1 MERFVEQSPAAV
13 MARLVMQC
21 ALHAEWVDD
30 ALRGDDDPDGE
41 QTRELLCSQIV
52 AAMDALVQRQR
63 PRAAQWSPPYALS
76 QLGPAV
82 AKLHDSMSRL
92 RPDWGRA
99 LLKDGVGLLL
109 GGGSRFGRS
118 GHTSVGGYQLRVLDG
133 ERASVKCTPGP
144 HGCVHEIAM
153 DEPANGAPA
162 SGSFARL
169 RALPVYA
176 PESGMIVDLVPYER
190 GQIHE
195 RAFIGSLLESVGDN
209 ELWIVRGRFGADA
222 LLGGWPRVGSA
233 FAMQDHGCAP
243 AYQTLDDPQDM
254 GELDGG
260 RVYEQRVVLAGSPQ
274 SSPTFRR
281 IEWRNDNNGND
292 GGHAP
297 SALAILTNVPESRLG
312 AHAIVQLLR
321 TEPER
326 ITSLSMDAVFNGAAL
341 AEVPPRAALLAAA
354 ILAIA
359 HNTLIAMVNAVDGEL
374 GLGVRDIE
382 RLCIQMASGVCETY
396 KGMMIALPPEC
407 WRRYDQMIVPEVGEI
422 VCCLAEHVDPRSR
435 RRQKRDRAASK
446 SQEESRAMT
455 LERLLYGHGE
465 TVLTGTFNM
474 RTIAMATRDFSSNP
488 SKALRHASEALV
500 MVTKYNRPIA
510 LLVSI
515 EDWNRL
521 MLEVRENGLSRGDD
535 SYMASA
541 PMIELRRSGSSLN

>member
-1 MERFVEQSPAAV
+1 MEQSPAAV

-30 ALRGDDDPDGE
+30 ALRGDSDPDGE
-41 QTRELLCSQIV
+41 ETRELLCSQIV
-52 AAMDALVQRQR
+52 AAMDLLAQRQR
-63 PRAAQWSPPYALS
+63 PRAPQWSSPYALS

-109 GGGSRFGRS
+109 GGGSRFGRR
-118 GHTSVGGYQLRVLDG
+118 GQTSVGGYQLRVLDG
-133 ERASVKCTPGP
+133 ERASLKCTPGP
-144 HGCVHEIAM
+144 HGCVHEIAT
-153 DEPANGAPA
+153 DEPAA
-162 SGSFARL
+162 GSFARL

-233 FAMQDHGCAP
+233 FVMQDHGCAP

-260 RVYEQRVVLAGSPQ
+260 RVYEQRVVLAGNPQ

-281 IEWRNDNNGND
+281 IEWRD
-292 GGHAP
+292 GKDGEQAA
-297 SALAILTNVPESRLG
+297 SALAMLTNVPESRLG
-312 AHAIVQLLR
+312 AHAIVALLR
-321 TEPER
+321 MQPER

-341 AEVPPRAALLAAA
+341 ADVPPRAALLAAA

-359 HNTLIAMVNAVDGEL
+359 HNTLVAMVNAVDGEL

-422 VCCLAEHVDPRSR
+422 VRCLAEHVDPRSR

-446 SQEESRAMT
+446 AQEEGRALT

-465 TVLTGTFNM
+465 TVLTGSFNM

-521 MLEVRENGLSRGDD
+521 MLEVRESGFSRGGD
-535 SYMASA
+535 SYIA
-541 PMIELRRSGSSLN
+541 PTPIVDLRRSGSSLN

>member
-21 ALHAEWVDD
+21 ALHAESVDD
-30 ALRGDDDPDGE
+30 APRGGNDPDGE

-52 AAMDALVQRQR
+52 AAMDALVQRRR
-63 PRAAQWSPPYALS
+63 PRAPQWSPSYALS

-109 GGGSRFGRS
+109 GGGARFGR
-118 GHTSVGGYQLRVLDG
+118 GGEQVVGGYRLRVLDG
-133 ERASVKCTPGP
+133 ERAAVKCTPGP
-144 HGCVHEIAM
+144 HGRVHEVAL
-153 DEPANGAPA
+153 DEPAA
-162 SGSFARL
+162 GSFARL

-233 FAMQDHGCAP
+233 FVMQDHGCAP
-243 AYQTLDDPQDM
+243 AYQTLDDPREM

-274 SSPTFRR
+274 TSPTFRR
-281 IEWRNDNNGND
+281 IEWRDREHGE
-292 GGHAP
+292 HAA
-297 SALAILTNVPESRLG
+297 SALAILTNLPNSRLG
-312 AHAIVQLLR
+312 AHAIVRLLR
-321 TEPER
+321 TQPER
-326 ITSLSMDAVFNGAAL
+326 IASLSMDAVFDGAAL
-341 AEVPPRAALLAAA
+341 AEVPPRAALLAVA

-382 RLCIQMASGVCETY
+382 RLCVQMASGVGETY

-407 WRRYDQMIVPEVGEI
+407 WRRYDQMIVPEIGEI
-422 VCCLAEHVDPRSR
+422 VRCLAEHVDPRSR
-435 RRQKRDRAASK
+435 RRHKRDRAASK
-446 SQEESRAMT
+446 AQEEGRALT

-465 TVLTGTFNM
+465 TVLTGSFNM

-488 SKALRHASEALV
+488 SKALRHASEAFV

-521 MLEVRENGLSRGDD
+521 MFEVRESGFSRGGD
-535 SYMASA
+535 SYVASA
-541 PMIELRRSGSSLN
+541 PMVDLRRGGSSLN

>member
-30 ALRGDDDPDGE
+30 ALRGDNDPDGE

-52 AAMDALVQRQR
+52 AAMDALVARQR
-63 PRAAQWSPPYALS
+63 PRSPQWSRPYALP

-99 LLKDGVGLLL
+99 LLKDGVGVLL
-109 GGGSRFGRS
+109 GAGSRFGRR
-118 GHTSVGGYQLRVLDG
+118 GETSVGGYQLRVLDG
-133 ERASVKCTPGP
+133 ERTAMKCTPGP
-144 HGCVHEIAM
+144 HGCVHEIAA
-153 DEPANGAPA
+153 DEPAAGT
-162 SGSFARL
+162 FAKL

-209 ELWIVRGRFGADA
+209 ELWMVRGRFGADA
-222 LLGGWPRVGSA
+222 LMGGWPRVGSA
-233 FAMQDHGCAP
+233 FVMQDHGCAP
-243 AYQTLDDPQDM
+243 TYQTLDDPRDV

-260 RVYEQRVVLAGSPQ
+260 RVYEQRVVLAGDPQ
-274 SSPTFRR
+274 TSPTFRR
-281 IEWRNDNNGND
+281 IEWRD
-292 GGHAP
+292 GKDGEQAA
-297 SALAILTNVPESRLG
+297 SALAILTNVPNSRLD

-321 TEPER
+321 TQPER
-326 ITSLSMDAVFNGAAL
+326 ITSLSMDAVFNGVAL

-359 HNTLIAMVNAVDGEL
+359 HNTLVAMVNAVDGEL
-374 GLGVRDIE
+374 GLGARDID

-396 KGMMIALPPEC
+396 KGMMIALPPEY

-422 VCCLAEHVDPRSR
+422 VCCLADHVDPRSR
-435 RRQKRDRAASK
+435 RRQKRDKVSLK
-446 SQEESRAMT
+446 SQEEGRALT

-465 TVLTGTFNM
+465 TMLTGSFNM

-521 MLEVRENGLSRGDD
+521 MLEIRENGLSRGGD
-535 SYMASA
+535 SYIA
-541 PMIELRRSGSSLN
+541 PAPLVDLRRSGSSLN

>member
-30 ALRGDDDPDGE
+30 ALRGDNDPDGE

-52 AAMDALVQRQR
+52 TAMDALVQSRR
-63 PRAAQWSPPYALS
+63 PHAPSWSAAYALPR
-76 QLGPAV
+76 LGAAV

-92 RPDWGRA
+92 RPDWGRT

-109 GGGSRFGRS
+109 GAGSSFGRRAEK
-118 GHTSVGGYQLRVLDG
+118 SVGGYQLRVLDG
-133 ERASVKCTPGP
+133 ERASVKCMPGP
-144 HGCVHEIAM
+144 HGCVHEIEA
-153 DEPANGAPA
+153 DAAA
-162 SGSFARL
+162 AGSFARL

-209 ELWIVRGRFGADA
+209 ELWMVRGRFGADA

-233 FAMQDHGCAP
+233 FVMQDHGCAP
-243 AYQTLDDPQDM
+243 AYQTLDDPQDV
-254 GELDGG
+254 GEQDGR
-260 RVYEQRVVLAGSPQ
+260 RVYEQQVVLAGSPQ
-274 SSPTFRR
+274 TSPTFRR
-281 IEWRNDNNGND
+281 IEWRRGKDAD
-292 GGHAP
+292 DAA
-297 SALAILTNVPESRLG
+297 SALAILTNVPGSRLD

-321 TEPER
+321 AQSER
-326 ITSLSMDAVFNGAAL
+326 ITALSMDAVFNGAAL
-341 AEVPPRAALLAAA
+341 ADVPPRAALLAAA

-374 GLGVRDIE
+374 GLGTRDID
-382 RLCIQMASGVCETY
+382 RLCIQMAAGVCETY
-396 KGMMIALPPEC
+396 KGMMIALPSEF

-422 VCCLAEHVDPRSR
+422 VRCLADRVDPRSR
-435 RRQKRDRAASK
+435 RRQKRDRVSSK
-446 SQEESRAMT
+446 SQEEGRALT

-465 TVLTGTFNM
+465 AMLTGSLNM

-500 MVTKYNRPIA
+500 TVTKYNRPIA

-521 MLEVRENGLSRGDD
+521 MFEVRESGLSREGE
-535 SYMASA
+535 SYVA
-541 PMIELRRSGSSLN
+541 PVPMVDLRRSGSSLN